1 MLAMDN
7 SVKFLMTRVYAALCV
22 VLLLVFT
29 GVSTANIV
37 DHIQHQPGS
46 PAIHKH
52 ILFSVVSRD
61 TGDDHAGHHNIV
73 GHKDKLAS
81 GHQPGAGH
89 HHHHGD
95 VGTGLPALASGE
107 ARTAEHHAD
116 THVLTPDR
124 LVIGLTVYSV
134 ERPPKGFTTSV

>member
-7 SVKFLMTRVYAALCV
+7 SVKFMMTRVYAALCV

-29 GVSTANIV
+29 GVSTASIV

-52 ILFSVVSRD
+52 ILFSLVSLD
-61 TGDDHAGHHNIV
+61 TDDHHDGHHNAAD
-73 GHKDKLAS
+73 HDDQAAHD
-81 GHQPGAGH
+81 HQPGSG

-95 VGTGLPALASGE
+95 VGTGLPALTSGE
-107 ARTAEHHAD
+107 LLVVDHHVGA
-116 THVLTPDR
+116 HGLALDR
-124 LVIGLTVYSV
+124 LTLGLAVYSV
-134 ERPPKGFTTSV
+134 ERPPKRFTTSV